1 MTAVRPAGGS
11 RPNGD
16 RRAAPPI
23 IRASGLTKRFG
34 DFTAV
39 DDLDF
44 EVAPGTIFAFLGAN
58 GSGKSTTIRM
68 LIGLLTPTAGTIEVD
83 GIDVIKTPRR
93 VRDHIGYMG
102 QKVSLYQGLSLREN
116 LEFYAGLYGLA
127 GAPLE
132 RRWGELR
139 ERFDLGEVEHEK
151 ASDLPAGVRQ
161 RAGLALSTLH
171 RPRVLFLDEP
181 TAGVDLHNRLR
192 FWDRIREE
200 AAAGVTV
207 FVTTHFLEEVEY
219 CDWACFIDAG
229 RLIANAHPDEIRRR
243 FSDGYRLE
251 LALPP
256 AGRPAARAALVAAG
270 ARVDESDER
279 LVARTPRLGPALLH
293 EAQRLADAHP
303 EARVTIVRPEMTDV
317 FRRLMLAAKDEAHA
331 PSAADDGH
339 PAAAPPLVVED
350 SHATAPV
357 DRPHHVGA
365 AAGPGT
371 APETPVPTPGDR
383 RVETSTRLRARVRRL
398 RALLVRET
406 RATLRDPFT
415 VTILIAVPL
424 AALLAFG
431 LTLSTDVKHLKLGLH
446 DASDT
451 AASRRLTAELAANGT
466 FAIQRYATR
475 EAIQRAL
482 VSGKISIAV
491 IVPPDFDRRLAAR
504 PPGAQAPELQVLYDG
519 GETVVAG
526 NAEGFFQA
534 LVAATGVALTTPPP
548 RSTLAHAP
556 PAGGVRTVTRALFNP
571 TLDGTPFMVAGTYG
585 FVLTFLT
592 TLITAVSV
600 VNERLGGTFDQLQV
614 TPATSAEIVLGKILP
629 LGAVFAGDVV
639 LMLLVAG
646 VVLGVWP
653 AGNPVFFVVAT
664 AGYVVVSLST
674 GLILSATSATAAEAV
689 QKTVLFSIPLIYLG
703 GFIFPVG
710 NMPVGFRWIS
720 EMLPATHY
728 IRIARAIY
736 LRAAGPIQLFPELAL
751 LTFFGAVLMLLAF
764 RTVESRA

>member
-1 MTAVRPAGGS
+1 VTDAPADRARSARCDDTRSARGGDTPS
-11 RPNGD
+11 
-16 RRAAPPI
+16 API
-23 IRASGLTKRFG
+23 IRAAGLTKRFG

-44 EVAPGTIFAFLGAN
+44 EVAPGSLFAFLGAN

-83 GIDVIKTPRR
+83 GVDVIERPRR

-116 LEFYAGLYGLA
+116 LEFYAGLYGMA

-132 RRWGELR
+132 QRWEELR
-139 ERFDLGEVEHEK
+139 ERFDLGAVEHEK

-181 TAGVDLHNRLR
+181 TAGVDLHNRLL

-229 RLIANAHPDEIRRR
+229 RLIANAEPDEIRRR
-243 FSDGYRLE
+243 FSDGYRVTV
-251 LALPP
+251 ALPP
-256 AGRPAARAALVAAG
+256 AARSAARADLAAAG
-270 ARVDESDER
+270 ATVREDGDG
-279 LVARTPRLGPALLH
+279 LVAEAPALSPALLR
-293 EAQRLADAHP
+293 EAERLADADP
-303 EARVTIVRPEMTDV
+303 DARVTIVRPEMTDV
-317 FRRLMLAAKDEAHA
+317 FRRLMLAAKRGEGDAGATSRAIVASPQSARPTVA
-331 PSAADDGH
+331 PA
-339 PAAAPPLVVED
+339 
-350 SHATAPV
+350 
-357 DRPHHVGA
+357 
-365 AAGPGT
+365 
-371 APETPVPTPGDR
+371 PTPRER
-383 RVETSTRLRARVRRL
+383 RAETSTRLRARARRL

-431 LTLSTDVKHLKLGLH
+431 LTLSTEVKHLRLGLH

-466 FAIQRYATR
+466 FAIRRYATR

-482 VSGKISIAV
+482 VSGDVSVAV
-491 IVPPDFDRRLAAR
+491 VVPPDFDRRLGAR
-504 PPGAQAPELQVLYDG
+504 APGDPTPELQVLYDG

-526 NAEGFFQA
+526 NAEGFLQA
-534 LVAATGVALTTPPP
+534 LLAATGLALTAPPP
-548 RSTLAHAP
+548 RSDPTRGP
-556 PAGGVRTVTRALFNP
+556 PSGGVATVTRALFNP

-639 LMLLVAG
+639 LMLLMAG
-646 VVLGVWP
+646 FVLGVWP
-653 AGNPVFFVVAT
+653 SGNPLFFVVAT
-664 AGYVVVSLST
+664 ASYVVVSLST

-710 NMPVGFRWIS
+710 NMPIGFRWIS

-736 LRAAGPIQLFPELAL
+736 LRGAGPVQLLPELAL
-751 LTFFGAVLMLLAF
+751 LALFGAVLMSIAF